1 MHIFIWV
8 AMYSNCNFLQLR
20 IFRGKKPDGWLQ
32 ERKKKRNDE
41 DCPGRKHEVLR
52 TALPCLLEG
61 VLAWRKWS
69 TEGWTTLGVRGVDLG
84 NTNSI
89 VQHTSCQRFF
99 TSKNQ
104 VISYLWLY
112 LGTMSVERLV
122 REPGTGKQMCL
133 LTHTIY
139 NLIQNH
145 SLTGSTGEESLK
157 PQKILV

>member
-1 MHIFIWV
+1 MV
-8 AMYSNCNFLQLR
+8 DDR
-20 IFRGKKPDGWLQ
+20 RGQKK
-32 ERKKKRNDE
+32 NDE
-41 DCPGRKHEVLR
+41 DFPGRKHEVPR

-69 TEGWTTLGVRGVDLG
+69 TEGWTTLSVRGVDLR
-84 NTNSI
+84 NSNSV
-89 VQHTSCQRFF
+89 VQHRSCQRFF

-104 VISYLWLY
+104 VTSYFWLH
-112 LGTMSVERLV
+112 LRTVSVEHLV

-133 LTHTIY
+133 LTHEIY

-145 SLTGSTGEESLK
+145 SLTGPTGEESLK

>member
-1 MHIFIWV
+1 MTT
-8 AMYSNCNFLQLR
+8 
-20 IFRGKKPDGWLQ
+20 G
-32 ERKKKRNDE
+32 EEKKKNDE

-52 TALPCLLEG
+52 TVLPCLLEG

-112 LGTMSVERLV
+112 LGTMSVEHLV

-157 PQKILV
+157 PQKILVSQRMIMWKLRVSHPLLPIQDV